1 MVLPV
6 CESSVCRRSRAVG
19 SVRGEPQVLTREPQT
34 PPRSIQQSFP
44 RCFKSKN
51 KKDKT
56 KKQQWCTE
64 KRAQS
69 QGNLCECSKFLFLLQ
84 KKKKKK
90 TMGKKGVGKAGSQE
104 SGTGGKKRKILQR
117 EQVGQCSCSLVLCVF
132 LSCVHLLSCQRV
144 HLEHV
149 CFVCVCEYIWVI
161 LRVGRDVR
169 ACVSTAG
176 RRGGSTAGRRCA
188 LQSASSP
195 GTGG

>member
-69 QGNLCECSKFLFLLQ
+69 QGNLCECSQFLFLLLQ
-84 KKKKKK
+84 KKNHGEKRCWKSWFS
-90 TMGKKGVGKAGSQE
+90 GKRDGREEEENLA
-104 SGTGGKKRKILQR
+104 KRT
-117 EQVGQCSCSLVLCVF
+117 SWAVF
-132 LSCVHLLSCQRV
+132 LFVSFMCVSVMCPFAVLSTSA
-144 HLEHV
+144 
-149 CFVCVCEYIWVI
+149 F
-161 LRVGRDVR
+161 R
-169 ACVSTAG
+169 ACMFCV
-176 RRGGSTAGRRCA
+176 R
-188 LQSASSP
+188 L
-195 GTGG
+195 